1 MENAAAAVKVGL
13 STLGISDHGPGH
25 LFYGISMREISSMR
39 KDIKEAKEAHPGLE
53 ILLGVEANIVNLSGN
68 LDVSAEEQKLFD
80 YVMAGYHYGAFG
92 EQAIK
97 SVGIFLG
104 SCLYNLT
111 ARSSVRVRNHNTD
124 MVLAT
129 LYSNSIKVLTHPG
142 DKAPFDMIEIIKACE
157 KTGTWMEINCPHAAL
172 STEDIKTAADYD
184 VGFIIGS
191 DAHAAKDVGLPDRA
205 LDRVFRAGLG
215 PERIV
220 NLIWK
225 P

>member
-1 MENAAAAVKVGL
+1 
-13 STLGISDHGPGH
+13 
-25 LFYGISMREISSMR
+25 
-39 KDIKEAKEAHPGLE
+39 
-53 ILLGVEANIVNLSGN
+53 
-68 LDVSAEEQKLFD
+68 
-80 YVMAGYHYGAFG
+80 
-92 EQAIK
+92 
-97 SVGIFLG
+97 
-104 SCLYNLT
+104 T